1 MSHDTGGGGGLD
13 WKMWVIIIL
22 LVVVAGML
30 GYYASQGTRGS
41 GGNPGQNFSAG
52 SSNPCANICVR
63 GRDEGRR
70 ISVPGGTCRC

>member
-30 GYYASQGTRGS
+30 GYYGSQGSRGS
-41 GGNPGQNFSAG
+41 GGNPGQNFSRG
-52 SSNPCANICVR
+52 GNPCAGICTR
-63 GRDEGRR
+63 GRDEGRS
-70 ISVPGGTCRC
+70 ISVQGGVCHC